1 LNDPQ
6 LASAFASNPI
16 DTRVWR
22 LLLVEDEP
30 MWQQALPMLVEQ
42 GQAFKVVAVV
52 PTINKALKAW
62 AEVAP
67 DGLITDWQL
76 ADGDDG
82 LVVAHTLVNDF
93 GLPAARVVLVSG
105 ADPASIPDHPFAF
118 VPKSQVAQRL
128 VETLRQGFQTV
139 KTVEPLS
146 IQVSPEAS
154 ATTL

>member
-16 DTRVWR
+16 DAQVWR

-42 GQAFKVVAVV
+42 SQVFKVVAVV
-52 PTINKALKAW
+52 PTMNEALKAW
-62 AEVAP
+62 VEVAP

-82 LVVAHTLVNDF
+82 LVVAHTLVNEF

-105 ADPASIPDHPFAF
+105 ADPASIPSHPFAF
-118 VPKSQVAQRL
+118 VPKPQVAQRL
-128 VETLRQGFQTV
+128 VETLRQGFQAV
-139 KTVEPLS
+139 KTGEPLN
-146 IQVSPEAS
+146 PEAS
-154 ATTL
+154 VITP